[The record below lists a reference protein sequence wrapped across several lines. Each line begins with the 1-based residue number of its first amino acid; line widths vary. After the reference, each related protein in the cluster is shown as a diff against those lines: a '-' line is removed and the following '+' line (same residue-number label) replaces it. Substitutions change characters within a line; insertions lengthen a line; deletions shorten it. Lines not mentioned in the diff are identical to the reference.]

1 MGWRGSSLGQ
11 KVAFQLLGGKML
23 RTVNQDTSVLLSL
36 PFWDTHSTARHA
48 PPSVPLRL
56 KTTAKCFFLCF
67 WTGNQR
73 ELRYLICT
81 WKDKC
86 YFFSP
91 PLNCV
96 AEWNSWHE
104 LFVRRLPS
112 LESLLPFIFHYP
124 GLFAGSIFIIR
135 SIPACLYEH
144 TVCRGWRQAAQR
156 TELGF
161 PHLPFLFHC
170 TKLWS
175 CSISNLGLIYLV
187 CENKQNGEL
196 WLVKLCVMLRAF
208 CLRLSV
214 LKQDKLW
221 YFPVNFC

>member
-1 MGWRGSSLGQ
+1 MEWRGSSLGQ
-11 KVAFQLLGGKML
+11 EVAFQLLGGKML
-23 RTVNQDTSVLLSL
+23 RTLNQGISVLLSL
-36 PFWDTHSTARHA
+36 PFWDTHSRAQHA
-48 PPSVPLRL
+48 PLSVPLWL
-56 KTTAKCFFLCF
+56 KTTVKCFFWCF
-67 WTGNQR
+67 WKWNQK
-73 ELRYLICT
+73 ELVCT

-86 YFFSP
+86 YFFFI

-96 AEWNSWHE
+96 AERNGWHE

-124 GLFAGSIFIIR
+124 GLFAGSIFITM
-135 SIPACLYEH
+135 SLPSCLQEH
-144 TVCRGWRQAAQR
+144 TVCRGWRRAALC

-175 CSISNLGLIYLV
+175 CSASNVGLIYLV
-187 CENKQNGEL
+187 CKNKQNKEL
-196 WLVKLCVMLRAF
+196 RLVKLCVMLRAF
-208 CLRLSV
+208 CLHLSV